1 MTLAQLRDLL
11 NAHGANATATYA
23 SDTTLEAFR
32 ELAKMNLKTPGD
44 YLLVNYQRGAL
55 GQRPT
60 GHISPLAA
68 YNAASDRF
76 LILDVAAYKYPPVWV
91 KAQDLW
97 AGMNATDPSAGR
109 TRGFVAVKAAAK

>member
-1 MTLAQLRDLL
+1 LAQLRDLL

-23 SDTTLEAFR
+23 SDTTLDAFR
-32 ELAKMNLKTPGD
+32 ELAKTNLKTSGD

-68 YNAASDRF
+68 YNEASDRF

-91 KAQDLW
+91 KAEDLW
-97 AGMNATDPSAGR
+97 SGMNAIDPSTGR
-109 TRGFVAVKAAAK
+109 TRGFVLVKAAQ